1 MKYVTTHNPV
11 IHPWVFISEKWIL
24 TIPSNKQ
31 NLYRDTNS
39 SFVFS
44 ISKLETTTD
53 IFQWANDLK
62 NKTVVQIY
70 HEMPLSNKIKWTI
83 GT

>member
-1 MKYVTTHNPV
+1 MGNENLDPQNDLYMISHGS
-11 IHPWVFISEKWIL
+11 FIY
-24 TIPSNKQ
+24 N
-31 NLYRDTNS
+31 
-39 SFVFS
+39 

-53 IFQWANDLK
+53 IFQWANDLQ

-70 HEMPLSNKIKWTI
+70 HEMPLSNKIKWTS